1 MVKMEK
7 KLYAVIV
14 GTGSYVPARRVL
26 NSDFLGRTFFDAN
39 GEKLKKSNEE
49 TIGKLSEI
57 TGIKERRYA
66 ADDQLASDIA
76 FLAADDALA
85 SSAIDKESLDYIIV
99 AHNFGDVRCGNVR
112 SDFVPSLAARVKHKL
127 GIVNPKTV
135 AYDLPFGCPGWL
147 QGVIQANYYLRSGD
161 CRRVMVIGAETLSRI
176 CDPHDRDSMIYAD
189 GAGAT
194 ILEAVA
200 SDRPLGI
207 LAHAARSDTLEHAYM
222 LWMGKSFDPEH
233 AGDELY
239 LKMDGHKLYE
249 YALKT
254 VPLVAK
260 ESVEKAG
267 LGIGDIRKI
276 LIHQAN
282 EKMDEAILKRLFKIS
297 GGVYKPEVM
306 PMIISWL
313 GNSSVATVPT
323 LLDLLLKGKLQ
334 DHALASGDNIVLTS
348 VGAGMNIN
356 AVVYRL
362 P

>member
-1 MVKMEK
+1 LPK
-7 KLYAVIV
+7 
-14 GTGSYVPARRVL
+14 
-26 NSDFLGRTFFDAN
+26 TFFDAN

-49 TIGKLSEI
+49 TIGKLAEI
-57 TGIKERRYA
+57 TGIKERRHV
-66 ADDQLASDIA
+66 ADDQVSSDIA
-76 FLAADDALA
+76 YLAADDALK
-85 SSAIDKESLDYIIV
+85 SSGIDKESLDYIIV
-99 AHNFGDVRCGNVR
+99 AHNFGDVRLGNVR

-147 QGVIQANYYLRSGD
+147 QGIIQANYYLRSGD
-161 CRRVMVIGAETLSRI
+161 CKRAMVIGSETLSRI
-176 CDPHDRDSMIYAD
+176 SDPHDRDSMIYAD

-200 SDRPLGI
+200 SDQPLGI
-207 LAHAARSDTLEHAYM
+207 LSHAARSDTLEHAYM
-222 LWMGKSFDPEH
+222 LWMGKSCDPGH
-233 AGDELY
+233 QGDELY

-260 ESVEKAG
+260 ESLEKAG
-267 LGIGDIRKI
+267 LPITAIKKV

-297 GGVYKPEVM
+297 GVEYKPEVM
-306 PMIISWL
+306 PMTISWL
-313 GNSSVATVPT
+313 GNSSVATIPT
-323 LLDLLLKGKLQ
+323 LLDLLLKGKLE
-334 DHALASGDNIVLTS
+334 DHALAPGENIVLTS